1 MLSLTTLPV
10 SSCLADPA
18 EVTAEQGLAA
28 RMPAGLQLSQ
38 HQLAT
43 YRALRDPNVTIVI
56 NTAMTGD
63 GKSLAALLPLLAD
76 PPVEG
81 IVSLFPTN
89 ELVQDQLRSARHW
102 LTQWQRPERWVEAI
116 FGARLDQLVDEAQ
129 YLQRA
134 DVVQQ
139 LLANHRF
146 LLSNPDILHAIMQ
159 FAYQRFGR
167 SRDAVIGDLTLQFQQ
182 AVFDE
187 FHVFAEPQI
196 IAVLTALL
204 FWHTQQ
210 PHLKALF
217 LSATPQ
223 PQLVAALEKLGYSDR
238 IRLIDP
244 QAAGWYH
251 HGPLPAQG
259 WRLIARPLALDIL
272 PGGVEEWVIGGGDR
286 VIVQWLHE
294 HHPAAKGALIVNSVA
309 TAHRLYAH
317 LKPLCDSCQLTVA
330 LNTGITG
337 PLARS
342 ASYQADLLIGTSTID
357 IGVDFHINLLVFEAG
372 SAGTFLQRL
381 GRLGRHDG
389 YHADGQFHRF
399 ADFKAIAL
407 VPQFVYERL
416 TETEQALSAGAE
428 ITRPTLA
435 QAIQAA
441 FPPPIEFR
449 HYGRLWGRFIPAR
462 VYAELLREPL
472 RTTYAGIRDHLR
484 NQYEQ
489 LAEAKLNQ
497 TLHEWQAYKA
507 RNNEAIVREA
517 QSFRGTSG
525 LMAAVV
531 KDDGDDR
538 GVIGYDLFWL
548 LANAELELLNE
559 QGFSQA
565 VTRLG
570 LKPEPFLRGFH
581 HCFFHWRKLR
591 QQREAVTVILPR
603 CDTQWLQANQQQ
615 VLALSGLRVDVNGH
629 AFLNYLNRRLEHV
642 QAVVFLIPSLDPQA
656 VRKRLYLPP
665 TFQLLPYRVDTSDA
679 GEQSGTLA
687 IGRDA
692 LLLDSILRYRPLN
705 PGAANA
711 PLIF

>member
-10 SSCLADPA
+10 WSRLADPA
-18 EVTAEQGLAA
+18 EVAAEQGLAV

-43 YRALRDPNVTIVI
+43 YRALRDPNTTIVI

-81 IVSLFPTN
+81 ILSLFPTN

-129 YLQRA
+129 HLQRA

-139 LLANHRF
+139 LLANHRC

-223 PQLVAALEKLGYSDR
+223 PQLMEALDKLGYSNR
-238 IRLIDP
+238 IRLIDS
-244 QAAGWYH
+244 QAAGWYRH
-251 HGPLPAQG
+251 EPSSDQG

-272 PGGVEEWVIGGGDR
+272 PGGVEEWVIGGGDQ
-286 VIVQWLHE
+286 VIVQWLHARR
-294 HHPAAKGALIVNSVA
+294 PAAKGALIVNSVA

-317 LKPLCDSCQLTVA
+317 LKPLCDQHQLTVA

-342 ASYQADLLIGTSTID
+342 ASYDADLLIGTSTID
-357 IGVDFHINLLVFEAG
+357 IGVDFHINLLVFESG

-389 YHADGQFHRF
+389 YHANGQFHRF
-399 ADFKAIAL
+399 TDFKAIAL
-407 VPQFVYERL
+407 VPLFVYERL
-416 TETEQALSAGAE
+416 EQALPAGAE
-428 ITRPTLA
+428 ITRPVLA
-435 QAIQAA
+435 QEIQAA
-441 FPPPIEFR
+441 FPPPIGFR
-449 HYGRLWGRFIPAR
+449 HYSRLWGRFIPVR

-472 RTTYAGIRDHLR
+472 RTTYANIRDNLR
-484 NQYEQ
+484 NQYKQ
-489 LAEAKLNQ
+489 LVDAELNQ
-497 TLHEWQAYKA
+497 TLQEWKTYKDTGK
-507 RNNEAIVREA
+507 EAIIREA

-531 KDDGDDR
+531 KNNGNDR

-548 LANAELELLNE
+548 LANAELELLDKQN
-559 QGFSQA
+559 FSQA
-565 VTRLG
+565 VVQLG
-570 LKPEPFLRGFH
+570 LKPDPFLRGFH
-581 HCFFHWRKLR
+581 HCFFRWLKLR
-591 QQREAVTVILPR
+591 QQREVVTVILPR

-629 AFLNYLNRRLEHV
+629 EFLNALNRQIAQV
-642 QAVVFLIPSLDPQA
+642 QTVVFFIPSLDPPT

-665 TFQLLPYRVDTSDA
+665 TFQLMPYRVDTSDA
-679 GEQSGTLA
+679 GQQSGTIA

-692 LLLDSILRYRPLN
+692 LLLDSISRYRPLN